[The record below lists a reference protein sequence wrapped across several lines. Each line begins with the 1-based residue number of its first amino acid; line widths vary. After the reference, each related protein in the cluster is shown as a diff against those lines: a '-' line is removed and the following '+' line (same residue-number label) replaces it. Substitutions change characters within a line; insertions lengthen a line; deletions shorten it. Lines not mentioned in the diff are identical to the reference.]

1 MKMLVLRK
9 KFTIYIFRVITKV
22 IIENSARWLVAHEVI
37 ITR

>member
-1 MKMLVLRK
+1 MKWLPVLQYWS
-9 KFTIYIFRVITKV
+9 FSVITKV